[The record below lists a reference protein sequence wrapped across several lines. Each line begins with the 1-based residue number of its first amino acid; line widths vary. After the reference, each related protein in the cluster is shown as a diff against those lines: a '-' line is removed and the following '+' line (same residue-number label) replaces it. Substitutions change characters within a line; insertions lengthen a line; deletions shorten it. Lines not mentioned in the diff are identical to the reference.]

1 MSELMDNQKK
11 DEFEWVDVIIAER
24 KKKNWTQAN
33 LAAATGLTR
42 TTISDYEKRERTE
55 PNVKALS
62 LISVA
67 LGFPPDYLPKIAYP
81 FLRGTEVI
89 DIKALAKVKN
99 MLKDLPPNEQDQAV
113 KTFDL
118 IMKQLKRF
126 GDE

>member
-1 MSELMDNQKK
+1 MSEPMNSQKQ

-67 LGFPPDYLPKIAYP
+67 LGFPPDYLPTWIWS
-81 FLRGTEVI
+81 RGI
-89 DIKALAKVKN
+89 
-99 MLKDLPPNEQDQAV
+99 
-113 KTFDL
+113 
-118 IMKQLKRF
+118 
-126 GDE
+126 